1 MGLSST
7 LSNALG
13 GMNASQRGIDV
24 LSRNVANQGTPG
36 YHRQSL
42 VITETA
48 YGTSAQVRTAEL
60 TRAFNEALEKQHLVA
75 VSNTGFH
82 SARASFLDR
91 LQMHIGK
98 PGSANSL
105 DTLYTGFENALQA
118 LATNP
123 NDVTTR
129 AGVLNTAQHL
139 VEQLNLLSG
148 AVQEMRRETESQ
160 ITNAVSDLNRNLKA
174 LADVNI
180 RILDLSQDQAAR
192 LSLMDERDRLVAMV
206 AENIDVRVSYRS
218 DGTVSLMTESGV
230 GILDVM
236 PSEFTFSTGG
246 ALSATSQFSTD
257 PAQSSVGALKLRT
270 PSGLEIDLGAQ
281 RLLSSG
287 KIAGLMELRDTT
299 LVNMQDQLDEIAAGL
314 ALALNTVTTA
324 GTSVPATNP
333 GDPAGFELDLN
344 NIRPG
349 NSVLLNY
356 TDSSGTHTVRLIHTE
371 DGTVP
376 PSPNARGE
384 RVIGVDLSDLGA
396 AATALNTA
404 LGPDVTFTDEGG
416 GVLRMMDDGGT
427 NSSIAAM
434 TSFVTASGNQSG
446 NAALN
451 LFVDAYGVPFSNSLD
466 GTDQKIGFAS
476 RIQVNSALVSNPNLL
491 VQYDVDVSLG
501 DPTRPRFL
509 LDSLKSMQFTSEKM
523 TSISDGG
530 VRLSGKVGEMIG
542 QMINHQGNVVARAES
557 QYAAVQFTLDTLTQR
572 MSAEYGVN
580 VDEEMARLMQLQN
593 TYSASARVVSVVQE
607 LIDALMRM

>member
-1 MGLSST
+1 VGLGST

-48 YGTSAQVRTAEL
+48 YGTSAQVRTAGL
-60 TRAFNEALEKQHLVA
+60 TRAFNEALEKQHLIA
-75 VSNTGFH
+75 VSNAGFH

-91 LQMHIGK
+91 LQMQIGK
-98 PGSANSL
+98 PGDANSL

-118 LATNP
+118 LVTNP
-123 NDVTTR
+123 NDITTR

-148 AVQEMRRETESQ
+148 SVQEMRREAEYQ
-160 ITNAVSDLNRNLKA
+160 ISNAVSDLNRNLKS
-174 LADVNI
+174 LADINI
-180 RILDLSQDQAAR
+180 RILDLSQDQTAR

-206 AENIDVRVSYRS
+206 SESVDVRVTYRS

-236 PSEFTFSTGG
+236 PSEFTFSSGG
-246 ALSATSQFSTD
+246 ALSATSLFSTN
-257 PAQSSVGALKLRT
+257 PSQSGVGALKLRT

-281 RLLSSG
+281 KLLSSG
-287 KIAGLMELRDTT
+287 KIAGLLELRDTT

-314 ALALNTVTTA
+314 ALALNTVTTQ
-324 GTSVPATNP
+324 GTEVPAVNP
-333 GDPAGFELDLN
+333 GDPAGFELDLSAML
-344 NIRPG
+344 PG

-356 TDSSGTHTVRLIHTE
+356 TDSTGTHTVRLVHTE

-376 PSPNARGE
+376 PSPNAKGE
-384 RVIGVDLSDLGA
+384 RVIGLDLTDTA
-396 AATALNTA
+396 AAAAALNAA
-404 LGPDVTFTDEGG
+404 LGPDVTFTDVGG
-416 GVLRMMDDGGT
+416 GVLRMMDDGGGIA
-427 NSSIAAM
+427 SIASM
-434 TSFVTASGNQSG
+434 TSYTTVTGNQSG
-446 NAALN
+446 ALGLN
-451 LFVDAYGVPFSNSLD
+451 LFVDAHGTPFSNSLD
-466 GTDQKIGFAS
+466 GTDQKVGFAS
-476 RIQVNSALVSNPNLL
+476 RIRVNAELIVDPSLL
-491 VQYDVDVSLG
+491 VKFDSGTSLG
-501 DPTRPRFL
+501 DPTRPQFL
-509 LDSLKSMQFTSEKM
+509 LDSLKSMSFVSDKM

-530 VRLSGKVGEMIG
+530 VRLSGKVNEMIG
-542 QMINHQGNVVARAES
+542 QMINHQGNVVARAQS
-557 QYAAVQFTLDTLTQR
+557 QSDAVLFTLNTLTQR

-593 TYSASARVVSVVQE
+593 AYSASARVVSVVQE
-607 LIDALMRM
+607 LIDSLMRM